1 MVFESMRPTPNYRS
15 IGIYGVRVT
24 VAGTVRDPVPLRIC
38 DHPDLD
44 ERFPVVASAG
54 GNWLIGWSNS
64 TTSASTVRPLT
75 SEKLEVFWESP
86 QLTAKCSAVMGYTSC
101 SF

>member
-1 MVFESMRPTPNYRS
+1 MPRL
-15 IGIYGVRVT
+15 RVT
-24 VAGTVRDPVPLRIC
+24 LENFFSPGILRV
-38 DHPDLD
+38 LSWG
-44 ERFPVVASAG
+44 SAPPRY
-54 GNWLIGWSNS
+54 S